1 MHVKTYL
8 EIKNPFHFTISAFH
22 PSHSSG
28 LQADFVTKVKLIRER
43 LESRESE
50 TLGKWMTLEA
60 LRKCGTYTASEIKNI
75 KNYCE
80 KFPEALCRLHW
91 GWDCLY
97 PRKYSHVLHIHAC
110 FCISGI
116 ACSYSHVAGLGDTM
130 TKWAST
136 MSSLKIAP
144 CTRSLTPRVKLR
156 KPSAPKLGIWIMFA
170 WCDMYK
176 YVQTLFYHNKSH
188 NHASGLS
195 MTCPWKNHPFII
207 LDSFPQPKPT
217 WGLG

>member
-1 MHVKTYL
+1 
-8 EIKNPFHFTISAFH
+8 
-22 PSHSSG
+22 
-28 LQADFVTKVKLIRER
+28 
-43 LESRESE
+43 
-50 TLGKWMTLEA
+50 MTLEA
-60 LRKCGTYTASEIKNI
+60 LRKCGTYSASEIKNI

-144 CTRSLTPRVKLR
+144 CTKSLTPRVKLR

-170 WCDMYK
+170 WCDTCINMSK
-176 YVQTLFYHNKSH
+176 
-188 NHASGLS
+188 LS
-195 MTCPWKNHPFII
+195 STTTRATTMHQDSLWLALERII
-207 LDSFPQPKPT
+207 HLSYIYIYR
-217 WGLG
+217 